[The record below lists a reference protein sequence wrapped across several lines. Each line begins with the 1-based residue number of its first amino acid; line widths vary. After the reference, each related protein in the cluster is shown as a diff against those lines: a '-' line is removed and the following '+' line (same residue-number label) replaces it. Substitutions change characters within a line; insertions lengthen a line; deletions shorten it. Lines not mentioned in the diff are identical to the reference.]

1 MVLGGTGGGGLLAA
15 GAPEHRRWTT
25 ANHTFHLGDLAGDPN
40 FDFINNFAAAADPV
54 DSNTNSD
61 YIDSPYSNSNFS
73 TTYIDTTTYIDKFSQ
88 NSNLKF
94 LTLNI
99 QSLPAKFNELNPKC
113 PIELFTPPILLKLTG
128 NTPNGLTY
136 HCVE

>member
-1 MVLGGTGGGGLLAA
+1 
-15 GAPEHRRWTT
+15 
-25 ANHTFHLGDLAGDPN
+25 
-40 FDFINNFAAAADPV
+40 V

-99 QSLPAKFNELNPKC
+99 QSLPAKFNELNSLIISLLDKNCAPDIIALQEIWQVLDASHF
-113 PIELFTPPILLKLTG
+113 PLPGYQPLLFTARS
-128 NTPNGLTY
+128 NGQGGGG
-136 HCVE
+136 